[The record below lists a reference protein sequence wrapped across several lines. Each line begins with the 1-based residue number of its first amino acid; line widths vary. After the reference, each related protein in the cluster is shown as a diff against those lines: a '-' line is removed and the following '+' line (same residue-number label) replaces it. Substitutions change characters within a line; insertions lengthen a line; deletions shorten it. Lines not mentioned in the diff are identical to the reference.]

1 MRYFVYSGHDLTVS
15 YEWCDEKGCVLGT
28 VRPKS
33 PPVVEADNLDEAENQ
48 EKAYLTREPMAFLYL
63 TDAEGH
69 VYKTIWD
76 ERLHARAALR
86 EKTVFMTIALLVF
99 LGSAILGTAFAG
111 FVVWGLCC
119 FVAVSVLYGFLVG
132 SHFFNEVEAAL
143 VCELLL
149 IPTLLIIRICLRS

>member
-1 MRYFVYSGHDLTVS
+1 MRSDGGLPRDCS
-15 YEWCDEKGCVLGT
+15 DGRPSLG
-28 VRPKS
+28 VIQK
-33 PPVVEADNLDEAENQ
+33 
-48 EKAYLTREPMAFLYL
+48 
-63 TDAEGH
+63 
-69 VYKTIWD
+69 
-76 ERLHARAALR
+76 
-86 EKTVFMTIALLVF
+86 KTVFMTIALLVF